1 MFVFIRLKK
10 LIFVFVGIML
20 VLTFWVGNYKEIIP
34 VTAIP
39 LSEPTYTI
47 VIDAGHGEPDGGAVS
62 NDGVKEANINL
73 EIAKKLEE
81 ALDELG
87 YNVIMTR
94 EDENNIADK
103 DKQTSIKQIKVSDL
117 NNRVKIVNSSKAD
130 MCISI
135 HLNKFSSEKYYGWQT
150 FYNKSSEYNK
160 ILAEEVQK
168 GLSEKI
174 DRKNERVALC
184 IKDVKLTDKAEIPTT
199 IVECGFL
206 SNIEEASLLQ
216 TEEYQTRI
224 VEGIIL
230 GISRYYE
237 KIYKT
242 T

>member
-1 MFVFIRLKK
+1 MFVFIKLKK
-10 LIFVFVGIML
+10 LALIFVGTVL
-20 VLTFWVGNYKEIIP
+20 VLTFWVVSYKEIIP

-39 LSEPTYTI
+39 LTEPTYTI
-47 VIDAGHGEPDGGAVS
+47 VIDAGHGEPDGGAIS
-62 NDGVKEANINL
+62 SGGIKEAQINL
-73 EIAKKLEE
+73 EIARKLED
-81 ALDELG
+81 ALDEMG
-87 YNVIMTR
+87 YSVIMTR
-94 EDENNIADK
+94 KDENNIADK
-103 DKQTSIKQIKVSDL
+103 DKQDSIKQIKISDL

-130 MCISI
+130 LCVSI
-135 HLNKFSSEKYYGWQT
+135 HLNKFPSEKYYGWQT
-150 FYNKSSEYNK
+150 FYNKDSEYNK

-184 IKDVKLTDKAEIPTT
+184 IKDIKLTDKSEIPTT

-206 SNIEEASLLQ
+206 SNVEEAALLQ
-216 TEEYQTRI
+216 TEEYQDKI

-230 GISRYYE
+230 GINRYYE